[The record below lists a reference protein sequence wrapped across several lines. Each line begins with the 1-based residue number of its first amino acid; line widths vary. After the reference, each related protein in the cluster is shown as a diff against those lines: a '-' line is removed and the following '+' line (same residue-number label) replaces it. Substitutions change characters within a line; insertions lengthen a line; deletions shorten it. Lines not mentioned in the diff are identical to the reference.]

1 MNRLSI
7 KTARLELIAGTA
19 ELTKAIA
26 SKTGV
31 SQLLNAELAS
41 SWPAEL
47 LREAEP
53 WIAETLA
60 KNPASAGWWIWYIVL
75 SDDSHHRTV
84 IGNTGF
90 KGEPS
95 SEGVCEIGYALVPE
109 FYGRGI
115 ATEAAATLIEWV
127 FKSPNVTMVIGETL
141 PELTGSIRVME
152 KCAMKYIGAG
162 SEPGTV
168 RYGRNR

>member
-7 KTARLELIAGTA
+7 TTARLELIAGTA

-31 SQLLNAELAS
+31 TDLLNADLAP

-47 LREAEP
+47 LKEAEP
-53 WIAETLA
+53 WIADTLA

-75 SDDSHHRTV
+75 SDGPGNRTV

-95 SEGVCEIGYALVPE
+95 PEGVCEIGYALVPE
-109 FYGRGI
+109 FYGRGF
-115 ATEAAATLIEWV
+115 ATEAASALIEWAFENREV
-127 FKSPNVTMVIGETL
+127 KTVIGETL

-152 KCAMKYIGAG
+152 KCVMKFLGAG
-162 SEPGTV
+162 SESGTV